1 MLSGLL
7 WGRAVRAT
15 CLVIGETV
23 SLKKEKA
30 IPCKHM
36 LLNVSVIA
44 QPLPSLTSGTVIS
57 ANDTKLPLAEV
68 EIDCEPAP
76 GTVSMVVLD
85 PNEPTIGTVWYK
97 FETLERW
104 EIQFEGLPSAYA

>member
-1 MLSGLL
+1 
-7 WGRAVRAT
+7 
-15 CLVIGETV
+15 V
-23 SLKKEKA
+23 SLKKEKV

-68 EIDCEPAP
+68 AIDCEPVP
-76 GTVSMVVLD
+76 GTVSKVVLD
-85 PNEPTIGTVWYK
+85 PNEPTIGTVWHK
-97 FETLERW
+97 FDTLERW
-104 EIQFEGLPSAYA
+104 EIQLKGLPSAYA